1 MPRSWSIRETSRSL
15 VGVDILLIY
24 ILLMG
29 CAVLTPSQRSIFD
42 SVEAFVL
49 EHRSLHSPSQL
60 RNARL
65 DMPNTFPARDRTF
78 ITDLANDLHLELMW
92 DEYDEIDQNLVTF
105 RFPGA
110 LEPPLPTDDAGDE
123 NDEEWESEDDEEATE
138 AVDRVLKKYAKAK
151 VSNDKEDGDFD
162 TRHDRS
168 VKAKMDE
175 WKKGY
180 YVASVLFC
188 SSC

>member
-1 MPRSWSIRETSRSL
+1 
-15 VGVDILLIY
+15 
-24 ILLMG
+24 MG

-92 DEYDEIDQNLVTF
+92 DEYDENDQNLVTF

-138 AVDRVLKKYAKAK
+138 AVDRVLKK
-151 VSNDKEDGDFD
+151 
-162 TRHDRS
+162 
-168 VKAKMDE
+168 
-175 WKKGY
+175 
-180 YVASVLFC
+180 
-188 SSC
+188 